1 MMKKLNKQ
9 TNEILLKMDIVKM
22 MNIFI
27 KVNIFR
33 NIVLEIKT
41 WATNCCESFL

>member
-9 TNEILLKMDIVKM
+9 TNEILLKMDVVKM
-22 MNIFI
+22 MNTFI
-27 KVNIFR
+27 KVSIFR

-41 WATNCCESFL
+41 

>member
-27 KVNIFR
+27 KVSIFR

-41 WATNCCESFL
+41 

>member
-27 KVNIFR
+27 KVSIFR

-41 WATNCCESFL
+41 WLTNYCESFL

>member
-9 TNEILLKMDIVKM
+9 TNEILLKMDVVKM

-27 KVNIFR
+27 KVSIFR

-41 WATNCCESFL
+41 